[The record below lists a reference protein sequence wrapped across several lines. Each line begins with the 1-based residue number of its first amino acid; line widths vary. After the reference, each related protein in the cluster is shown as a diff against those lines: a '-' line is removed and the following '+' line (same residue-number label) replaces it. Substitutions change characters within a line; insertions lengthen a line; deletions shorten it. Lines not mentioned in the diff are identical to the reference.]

1 MKDSIAIIICL
12 TVISF
17 VLFTQTGFN
26 IALEATSTALEAL
39 FSATENFSH

>member
-12 TVISF
+12 TIVCF
-17 VLFTQTGFN
+17 VLFTQTGFDL
-26 IALEATSTALEAL
+26 ALNATSTALDAI